1 MDEVVMA
8 RISSIGNFAQSLYRR
23 GGGRR
28 LRDCANASADPRRG
42 AGRNV
47 LRNGARPMK
56 LGRLGYRPVVL
67 LLAALSVFA
76 LASSPAAAQSD
87 YPSRPI
93 RLVVGFAAGGGNDIF
108 ARLVADK
115 ASQILGQSV
124 IVENLPG
131 AGGRIAPE
139 YVIHQPADGY
149 TLFVGPSGAMAVA
162 AAIYPDLKYS
172 PTKDF
177 VPLAMIANFPL
188 IMVIG
193 ADNPSQNLKEFVAWM
208 KAHPDKANYA
218 SSSPA
223 FVIVTELFKLKSGM
237 PGTMIPYKSSNEM
250 NLSVIQG
257 QSAMTIADGPPT
269 IPQVKA
275 GKVKAVAVT
284 GKERSDELPDVPSMA
299 EAGYP
304 EVDVHLWSG
313 IFAPSKVPP
322 AIVAKLQKAFAAA
335 IADASVAA
343 KLKAMAVNPGGAT
356 PDQFEKIIQADV
368 VKFGDVVKAANLK
381 FEE

>member
-1 MDEVVMA
+1 MRFGILARGLLGSVLVALPLLGSAMA
-8 RISSIGNFAQSLYRR
+8 PAHAQ
-23 GGGRR
+23 
-28 LRDCANASADPRRG
+28 A
-42 AGRNV
+42 
-47 LRNGARPMK
+47 
-56 LGRLGYRPVVL
+56 
-67 LLAALSVFA
+67 
-76 LASSPAAAQSD
+76 D
-87 YPSRPI
+87 YPNRTI

-115 ASQILGQSV
+115 ASQILNQTV
-124 IVENLPG
+124 IVENKPG
-131 AGGRIAPE
+131 AGGRLAPE
-139 YVIHQPADGY
+139 YVLQQPADGY
-149 TLFVGPSGAMAVA
+149 TLFVGPSGAIAVA

-193 ADNPSQNLKEFVAWM
+193 ADNPSTNVKEFVDWM
-208 KAHPDKANYA
+208 KQHPDKANYA

-223 FVIVTELFKLKSGM
+223 FTITTELLKLKSGM

-269 IPQVKA
+269 IPQVMA
-275 GKVKAVAVT
+275 GKVKAIAVT
-284 GKERSDELPDVPSMA
+284 GKERSDQLPDVPSMA

-304 EVDVHLWSG
+304 DVDVHLWSG
-313 IFAPSKVPP
+313 IFAASATPP
-322 AIVAKLQKAFAAA
+322 AIVAKLQKAFAEA
-335 IADASVAA
+335 IADPGVSG

-356 PDQFEKIIQADV
+356 PEEFSHIIAADI
-368 VKFGDVVKAANLK
+368 VKFGGVVKAANLK
-381 FEE
+381 FED

>member
-1 MDEVVMA
+1 MRLKDF
-8 RISSIGNFAQSLYRR
+8 SRR
-23 GGGRR
+23 
-28 LRDCANASADPRRG
+28 S
-42 AGRNV
+42 
-47 LRNGARPMK
+47 
-56 LGRLGYRPVVL
+56 
-67 LLAALSVFA
+67 LLAALLLGAA
-76 LASSPAAAQSD
+76 LGPASAQSD
-87 YPSRPI
+87 FPNRTI

-115 ASQILGQSV
+115 ASQIFGQSV
-124 IVENLPG
+124 IVENKPG
-131 AGGRIAPE
+131 AGGRLAPE
-139 YVIHQPADGY
+139 YVLSQPADGY
-149 TLFVGPSGAMAVA
+149 TLFLGPSGAMAIA
-162 AAIYPDLKYS
+162 AAIYTDLKYS

-177 VPLAMIANFPL
+177 IPVAMIANFPL

-193 ADNPSQNLKEFVAWM
+193 ADNPSKTLKDFIAWM
-208 KAHPDKANYA
+208 KEHPDKANYA

-223 FVIVTELFKLKSGM
+223 FTITTELLKLKSGM

-275 GKVKAVAVT
+275 DKVRALAVT

-304 EVDVHLWSG
+304 DVDVHLWSG
-313 IFAPSKVPP
+313 IFAPSATSP
-322 AIVAKLQKAFAAA
+322 AVVAKLQKVFAEAV
-335 IADASVAA
+335 ADPGVSQ

-356 PDQFEKIIQADV
+356 PEQFSKIIVGDIA
-368 VKFGDVVKAANLK
+368 KFGEVVKAANLK

>member
-1 MDEVVMA
+1 MRFEDFS
-8 RISSIGNFAQSLYRR
+8 RRSLV
-23 GGGRR
+23 
-28 LRDCANASADPRRG
+28 AA
-42 AGRNV
+42 
-47 LRNGARPMK
+47 
-56 LGRLGYRPVVL
+56 L
-67 LLAALSVFA
+67 LLGAAVL
-76 LASSPAAAQSD
+76 PARAQSD

-93 RLVVGFAAGGGNDIF
+93 RLVIGFAAGGGNDIF
-108 ARLVADK
+108 GRLVADK

-124 IVENLPG
+124 IVENKPG
-131 AGGRIAPE
+131 AGGRLAPE
-139 YVIHQPADGY
+139 YVLSQSADGY
-149 TLFVGPSGAMAVA
+149 TLFLGPSGAMAVA
-162 AAIYPDLKYS
+162 AAIYTDLKYS

-193 ADNPSQNLKEFVAWM
+193 ADNPAKNLKEFVAWT
-208 KAHPDKANYA
+208 KEHPDKANYA

-223 FVIVTELFKLKSGM
+223 FTITTELLKLKSGM
-237 PGTMIPYKSSNEM
+237 LGTMIPYKSSNEM

-275 GKVKAVAVT
+275 GKVRAIAVT

-313 IFAPSKVPP
+313 IFAPSTTPP
-322 AIVAKLQKAFAAA
+322 AIVAKLQKAFAEA
-335 IADASVAA
+335 IADPGVAQ

-356 PDQFEKIIQADV
+356 PEQFTKIITTDIA
-368 VKFGDVVKAANLK
+368 KFGEVVKAANLK

>member
-1 MDEVVMA
+1 M
-8 RISSIGNFAQSLYRR
+8 GFADLKY
-23 GGGRR
+23 G
-28 LRDCANASADPRRG
+28 PI
-42 AGRNV
+42 
-47 LRNGARPMK
+47 
-56 LGRLGYRPVVL
+56 
-67 LLAALSVFA
+67 LAALW
-76 LASSPAAAQSD
+76 LAAAIAPASAQSD

-124 IVENLPG
+124 IVENKPG
-131 AGGRIAPE
+131 AGGRLAPE
-139 YVIHQPADGY
+139 YVLSQPGDGY

-162 AAIYPDLKYS
+162 AAIYSDLKYS

-177 VPLAMIANFPL
+177 VPVAMIANFPL

-193 ADNPSQNLKEFVAWM
+193 EDNPSKNVKEFVAWM
-208 KAHPDKANYA
+208 KQHPDKANYA

-223 FVIVTELFKLKSGM
+223 FTITAELLKLKTGM

-250 NLSVIQG
+250 NLSVIEG
-257 QSAMTIADGPPT
+257 QTAMTIADGPPT

-275 GKVKAVAVT
+275 GKVKAIAVT
-284 GKERSDELPDVPSMA
+284 GKDRSSELPDVPSMA

-304 EVDVHLWSG
+304 DVDVHLWSG
-313 IFAPSKVPP
+313 VFAPSATAAP
-322 AIVAKLQKAFAAA
+322 IVAKLQKAFAQA
-335 IADASVAA
+335 IADPGVSQ
-343 KLKAMAVNPGGAT
+343 KLKAMAVDPGGAT
-356 PDQFEKIIQADV
+356 PEEFTKIIDRDV
-368 VKFGDVVKAANLK
+368 VTFRDVVKAANLK